1 MSKSFWAIIAVIVVV
16 FGGILL
22 FSSKG
27 DDGSGGKGTSAV
39 QPTNHVEGKGTSGV
53 TLIEYGDYQCPYCGQ
68 FYPFVKQAVAKYGDQ
83 ITFQFRNL
91 PLIQVHQNAL
101 AGARAAEAAANQGKF
116 WEMHDLLYEN
126 QAAWSESNN
135 PQSYFDQYA
144 TKLGLNISQFDKD
157 AASAHTNDVINAD
170 ITAFDK
176 TGNEKS
182 TPAFFIDGKL
192 VNPTSISEE
201 ALTKLIDQAI
211 AAKKK
216 S

>member
-1 MSKSFWAIIAVIVVV
+1 VPVLWSILSVRE
-16 FGGILL
+16 GGR
-22 FSSKG
+22 G
-27 DDGSGGKGTSAV
+27 
-39 QPTNHVEGKGTSGV
+39 E
-53 TLIEYGDYQCPYCGQ
+53 
-68 FYPFVKQAVAKYGDQ
+68 
-83 ITFQFRNL
+83 
-91 PLIQVHQNAL
+91 NAL

-126 QAAWSESNN
+126 QTTWAESNS

-144 TKLGLNISQFDKD
+144 TQLGLNVSQFDKD

-170 ITAFDK
+170 IDAFNK
-176 TGNEKS
+176 TGNQKS
-182 TPAFFIDGKL
+182 TPTFFINGKL
-192 VNPTSISEE
+192 ASPNTISEE